1 MHGPRSSWRL
11 GRRGWPQDTLRDATE
26 QEVHKLKRENVELK
40 QLLAELSL
48 EGYRL
53 KKNGY
58 PDAPGQHRYHR
69 MSALEKTA
77 VLAGVASSGLPKR
90 KALGKLGVPKS
101 TCYRWL
107 RRKDQQGLH
116 GSPTT

>member
-1 MHGPRSSWRL
+1 
-11 GRRGWPQDTLRDATE
+11 
-26 QEVHKLKRENVELK
+26 
-40 QLLAELSL
+40 
-48 EGYRL
+48 
-53 KKNGY
+53 
-58 PDAPGQHRYHR
+58 